1 MRRARCSVK
10 RRGGRRRVQ
19 VVDDSLAKFIA
30 SDQFEDGS
38 RGGGIERGRRQ
49 LKRAEEFFVNMGKK
63 VSKIDE

>member
-1 MRRARCSVK
+1 M
-10 RRGGRRRVQ
+10 
-19 VVDDSLAKFIA
+19 DDSLAKFIA